1 MTGHPLRR
9 RLVWIVVALVFGVTA
24 ALAVVSAVALRSTLS
39 DELDQQLELASER
52 AATTPQGPPG
62 SGGEHV
68 PLGQAAG
75 TVGVYYDDGEVVDAG
90 YVDDAGKFQPL
101 DAEQLAALEDLPQ
114 DGKIHT
120 VELPGLG
127 TFRAVTAHAP
137 HGDAVITALSD
148 DGITGTVGSYVTV
161 EVALAGAGVVLA
173 GVAATVL
180 VRRALRPLDR
190 VAVTARQV
198 SELPLDSGAVGH
210 IPRVP
215 PALAAERGEVGAVG
229 AAFNRMIAHVETALS
244 ARHES
249 EQQVRR
255 FVADASHELRT
266 PLASIRGYAE
276 LVRRSPDE
284 VPPAATHAIGR
295 VESEARRMTGLVDD
309 LLLLA
314 RLDAGRPLERAP
326 VDLAGLAVD
335 AIADAHAAGPDH
347 VWRLDLGA
355 RPRPLLVDGDDARL
369 RQVLANLLG
378 NARVHTPAG
387 TTVTVSGRRRG
398 GDVVLSVA
406 DDGPGIAADQLPGL
420 FQRFSRADTARNR
433 TGGSTGLGLA
443 IAEAIVHAHGG
454 TIAAESWAPT
464 WTFQAAASPTRERR
478 NSREGTTFT
487 VRLPALTA
495 GAQVEHS
502 PARAGSPTVA
512 V

>member
-1 MTGHPLRR
+1 MTRHPLRR
-9 RLVWIVVALVFGVTA
+9 RLVWTVVALVFAVTA

-39 DELDQQLELASER
+39 DQLDEQVRLASER
-52 AATTPQGPPG
+52 AAATPQPGPPG
-62 SGGEHV
+62 SIGSGGPPGGSHL

-75 TVGVYYDDGEVVDAG
+75 TVSVYYDDGEVVDAG
-90 YVDDAGKFQPL
+90 YIDDAGTFQPL
-101 DAEQLAALEDLPQ
+101 DTGQLDALEELPL
-114 DGKIHT
+114 DGRLHT

-127 TFRAVTAHAP
+127 SYRAVATQTP
-137 HGDAVITALSD
+137 RGDAVVTALSS
-148 DGITGTVGSYVTV
+148 DGVSGTVGSYVTV

-173 GVAATVL
+173 GVAATAL

-215 PALAAERGEVGAVG
+215 PALAEERGEVGAVG

-284 VPPAATHAIGR
+284 VPAAATHAIGR

-347 VWRLDLGA
+347 VWRLDLGT
-355 RPRPLLVDGDDARL
+355 RPRPLLVDGDDPRL

-378 NARVHTPAG
+378 NARVHTPPG

-398 GDVVLSVA
+398 HHVVLGVA
-406 DDGPGIAADQLPGL
+406 DDGPGIPADQRPGL
-420 FQRFSRADTARNR
+420 FQRFSRGDTARNR

-454 TIAAESWAPT
+454 TIAVASRTDGEPGASGPT
-464 WTFQAAASPTRERR
+464 
-478 NSREGTTFT
+478 GTTIT

-495 GAQVEHS
+495 GAQAQHS
-502 PARAGSPTVA
+502 PARAESPTVA
-512 V
+512 A

>member
-1 MTGHPLRR
+1 MTRHPLRR

-39 DELDQQLELASER
+39 EQLDEQVRLASER
-52 AATTPQGPPG
+52 AATTPQPGPPASGGHDGPPG
-62 SGGEHV
+62 GSYL

-101 DAEQLAALEDLPQ
+101 DAEQLAALQELPL
-114 DGKIHT
+114 DGHVRT

-127 TFRAVTAHAP
+127 SYRAVAAQTP
-137 HGDAVITALSD
+137 RGDAVVTALSS
-148 DGITGTVGSYVTV
+148 DGVSGTVGSYVTV

-173 GVAATVL
+173 GAAATVL

-276 LVRRSPDE
+276 LVRRSPDD

-326 VDLAGLAVD
+326 VDLASLAVD
-335 AIADAHAAGPDH
+335 AIADVHAAGPDH
-347 VWRLDLGA
+347 AWRLDLGA
-355 RPRPLLVDGDDARL
+355 RPAPLLVDGDDARL

-387 TTVTVSGRRRG
+387 TTVTLSGRRRG
-398 GDVVLSVA
+398 HHVVLSVA
-406 DDGPGIAADQLPGL
+406 DDGPGIAPDQRPGL
-420 FQRFSRADTARNR
+420 FQRFSRGDTARTR

-454 TIAAESWAPT
+454 TITVTGPT
-464 WTFQAAASPTRERR
+464 ASAT
-478 NSREGTTFT
+478 GATFT

-495 GAQVEHS
+495 AAQARHS

>member
-1 MTGHPLRR
+1 MTRHPLRR

-39 DELDQQLELASER
+39 EQLDDQVRLASER
-52 AATTPQGPPG
+52 AATTPQAGPPASGGHEGPPG
-62 SGGEHV
+62 GSSL

-90 YVDDAGKFQPL
+90 YVDDAGRFQPL
-101 DAEQLAALEDLPQ
+101 DAEQLAALQELPL
-114 DGKIHT
+114 DGHVRT

-127 TFRAVTAHAP
+127 SYRAVAAQTP
-137 HGDAVITALSD
+137 RGDAVVTALST
-148 DGITGTVGSYVTV
+148 DGVSGTVGSYVTV

-173 GVAATVL
+173 GAAATVL

-276 LVRRSPDE
+276 LVRRSPDD

-326 VDLAGLAVD
+326 VDLASLAVD
-335 AIADAHAAGPDH
+335 AIADAHAAGPEH
-347 VWRLDLGA
+347 AWRLDLGA
-355 RPRPLLVDGDDARL
+355 RPAPLLVDGDDARL
-369 RQVLANLLG
+369 RQVLANLLS

-387 TTVTVSGRRRG
+387 TTVTVSGHRRG
-398 GDVVLSVA
+398 RHVVLSVA
-406 DDGPGIAADQLPGL
+406 DDGPGIAPDQRPGL
-420 FQRFSRADTARNR
+420 FQRFSRGDTARNR

-454 TIAAESWAPT
+454 TISV
-464 WTFQAAASPTRERR
+464 AAAAADAT
-478 NSREGTTFT
+478 GATFT

-495 GAQVEHS
+495 AAQARHS